1 MQICLLSPLV
11 VVAAMSCAGCGD
23 AAKEVK
29 ALHTEVAQ
37 LKMEVRELRQQ
48 LERRHAPRSRQMQD
62 GTNGVRRVRDV
73 GGNGV
78 SSEEYMTRRPKT
90 KEDFEARRKAMQ
102 DPEFRNKF
110 KAERKQ
116 RMEERRRMHEERR
129 REVKARHESTK
140 PKPPAPLLTKQSD
153 FKPTINKTD

>member
-1 MQICLLSPLV
+1 M
-11 VVAAMSCAGCGD
+11 ACAGCGD
-23 AAKEVK
+23 NAEEVK

-37 LKMEVRELRQQ
+37 LKAEVRELRQQ
-48 LERRHAPRSRQMQD
+48 LERRHASLSKFERSRQMQD

-73 GGNGV
+73 GGKGV
-78 SSEEYMTRRPKT
+78 SSEEHMTRRPKT

-140 PKPPAPLLTKQSD
+140 PKPPEPTDDQNKVISNQQST
-153 FKPTINKTD
+153 KPTKGN